1 MSKAKAVEGG
11 LEQLRALARK
21 IFENLQRDP
30 ADKLMYRGVLPV
42 SESDLSSAVRKQRP
56 NSAEGAEWWSDNPF
70 VAGSYG
76 PLVRVARLRR
86 DPELVLEAQGR
97 NWDDYFLMPAPGGR
111 GYSVR
116 AGLRPGPFRSGFEND
131 DVRDIMVRAIQ
142 DAGPHAWPRMLTL
155 EREYEDLTGL
165 PATWGSNLYVKPK
178 SNILREVPPQLK
190 ARGGLAQAKERS
202 YHG

>member
-1 MSKAKAVEGG
+1 MGPLLK
-11 LEQLRALARK
+11 LRELAAK
-21 IFENLQRDP
+21 IFANTQREP
-30 ADKLMYRGVLPV
+30 LDKLMYRGVVPV
-42 SESDLSSAVRKQRP
+42 SEADLSSAVRKQRP
-56 NSAEGAEWWSDNPF
+56 NSLEGSEWWSDNPF

-86 DPELVLEAQGR
+86 EPELTLEAQGR
-97 NWDDYFLMPAPGGR
+97 NWDDYFLMPSPSGR

-142 DAGPHAWPRMLTL
+142 DAGPYSWPRMQAL

-165 PATWGSNLYVKPK
+165 PATWGSNLLVKRG
-178 SNILREVPPQLK
+178 SDVLREVPPQLK
-190 ARGGLAQAKERS
+190 RRGGLARREGRA
-202 YHG
+202 YG